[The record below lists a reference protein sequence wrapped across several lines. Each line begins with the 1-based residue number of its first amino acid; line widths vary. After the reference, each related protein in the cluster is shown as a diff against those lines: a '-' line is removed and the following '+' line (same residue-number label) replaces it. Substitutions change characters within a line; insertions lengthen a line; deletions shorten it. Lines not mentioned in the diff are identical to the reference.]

1 MVAPLCPMKPGT
13 LEVQRFLGHH
23 IDQARKA
30 LQGPQPLSDTAV
42 HEARKQLKKARADLR
57 LLRKALGPQTYA
69 YENRA
74 LRDTAR
80 PLSAV
85 RDARVLM
92 DTLDALIEHSGAE
105 GRALDLDQVR
115 LALREEYRERRQH
128 VLEEG
133 QTLELLNTSL
143 RAAHARARR
152 LPLGRRGWSVLGAGV
167 KRVYRQ
173 GRAAFEIAQYEPSP
187 DHLHAWRKQV
197 KYLWHQLQVLQPIQL
212 GQLTALV
219 DQAHTLAQQLGEDHD
234 LAVLA
239 HTFLAHPDRFP
250 AHATMQ
256 TLAVLMTRRRM
267 CLQEEAMTL
276 GHCLYADPPRLFVER
291 LRAYWRASRG
301 KAA

>member
-1 MVAPLCPMKPGT
+1 MVAPLCPTKPGT
-13 LEVQRFLGHH
+13 LELQRFLGHH

-80 PLSAV
+80 PLS
-85 RDARVLM
+85 
-92 DTLDALIEHSGAE
+92 
-105 GRALDLDQVR
+105 
-115 LALREEYRERRQH
+115 
-128 VLEEG
+128 
-133 QTLELLNTSL
+133 
-143 RAAHARARR
+143 
-152 LPLGRRGWSVLGAGV
+152 
-167 KRVYRQ
+167 
-173 GRAAFEIAQYEPSP
+173 
-187 DHLHAWRKQV
+187 
-197 KYLWHQLQVLQPIQL
+197 
-212 GQLTALV
+212 
-219 DQAHTLAQQLGEDHD
+219 
-234 LAVLA
+234 
-239 HTFLAHPDRFP
+239 
-250 AHATMQ
+250 
-256 TLAVLMTRRRM
+256 LAVLMTRRRM

>member
-1 MVAPLCPMKPGT
+1 M
-13 LEVQRFLGHH
+13 
-23 IDQARKA
+23 
-30 LQGPQPLSDTAV
+30 
-42 HEARKQLKKARADLR
+42 
-57 LLRKALGPQTYA
+57 
-69 YENRA
+69 
-74 LRDTAR
+74 
-80 PLSAV
+80 
-85 RDARVLM
+85 
-92 DTLDALIEHSGAE
+92 
-105 GRALDLDQVR
+105 
-115 LALREEYRERRQH
+115 
-128 VLEEG
+128 
-133 QTLELLNTSL
+133 
-143 RAAHARARR
+143 
-152 LPLGRRGWSVLGAGV
+152 

-197 KYLWHQLQVLQPIQL
+197 KYLWHQLQVLQPIHP